1 MSRKSAPRSLSSRLW
16 DSLTSIRLT
25 VTLLLVLAVVAT
37 LGTVIP
43 QNEPV
48 ARYLASFGPR
58 GGPFLLRL
66 GLHRIFDGPW
76 LLVPVGLLSLNL
88 LACVIRG
95 LPEAV
100 RRVARPLTVEAAL
113 TLPLRGQFTLPAKVT
128 PPEAVLPLLRQEL
141 GRLRSHNSPERLV
154 YFWESGRFRPL
165 GPYLIHLSLF
175 LILFGAVVGK
185 FWGVEGRLAVLTGE
199 SATEFTLSKGSGTAP
214 LGFTLRLD
222 NFTVDYYGGTGTP
235 REFRSDLTFFRNG
248 EEAGRAACRVNHP
261 VTFGG
266 LTFYQSSYGT
276 QLAGPVRL
284 KVCKGQDCHSLT
296 LVQRRGEN
304 LPDGQG
310 QVMLVRVD
318 ANFQGLGPAIL
329 LAYREA
335 GASGQPQIFWIPTQ
349 HPELARQPQTPF
361 HQAGPH
367 LFTVEELPLK
377 LYSVFQVRR
386 DPGVWWV
393 YGGFLLCLP
402 GFLLAFLRPTQR
414 LAVVLEQSPKGHWQG
429 RLLGASPRAREAFQE
444 RVDRL
449 LLHLKKG
456 TLP

>member
-1 MSRKSAPRSLSSRLW
+1 MSRNSPPRSLPGRLW
-16 DSLTSIRLT
+16 DFLTSIRLT
-25 VTLLLVLAVVAT
+25 VTLLLILAVVAT

-48 ARYLASFGPR
+48 ARYLVSFGPR
-58 GGPFLLRL
+58 WGPVLLRL
-66 GLHRIFDGPW
+66 GLHRIYDGPW
-76 LLVPVGLLSLNL
+76 LLMPVALLSLNL

-100 RRVARPLTVEAAL
+100 RRVARPFTLEAAL
-113 TLPLRGQFTLPAKVT
+113 QLPLRGQFTLPARVN
-128 PPEAVLPLLRQEL
+128 PETAVLPALRQEL
-141 GRLRSHNSPERLV
+141 GRLKVSNHPGRQV
-154 YFWESGRFRPL
+154 YYWESGRFRPL

-175 LILFGAVVGK
+175 LILLGALVGK
-185 FWGVEGRLAVLTGE
+185 FLGVEGRLAILTGE
-199 SATEFTLSKGSGTAP
+199 TATEFTLAKGKGSVP

-222 NFTVDYYGGTGTP
+222 DFRVEYYGGTATP
-235 REFRSDLTFFRNG
+235 REFRSDLTFMQDG
-248 EEAGRAACRVNHP
+248 QEVGRAACRVNHP

-266 LTFYQSSYGT
+266 LTFYQSSYGS

-284 KVCKGQDCHSLT
+284 KVCKGQECHTLT
-296 LVQRRGEN
+296 VGQRRGEN

-318 ANFQGLGPAIL
+318 ANFQGLGPAAL

-335 GASGQPQIFWIPTQ
+335 SGGDQPQLFWIPAR
-349 HPELARQPQTPF
+349 HPELARRLQTPF
-361 HQAGPH
+361 YQAGPH

-377 LYSVFQVRR
+377 FYSVFQVRR

-393 YGGFLLCLP
+393 YAGFLLCLP
-402 GFLLAFLRPTQR
+402 GFVLAFLRPSQR

-429 RLLGASPRAREAFQE
+429 RLLGASPRAREVFQE

-449 LLHLKKG
+449 LMHLKKG
-456 TLP
+456 TAV